1 MLPPEACEHVSCSQI
16 IDSGARI
23 PGVFVLAGMGGGN
36 VTAPVGNHL
45 LAGTVA
51 GLAST
56 GLLFP
61 LDLIKTHYQVRT
73 LMRHCNMGGASLV
86 FLRPWNVVVWS
97 RPGVDERLIT
107 N

>member
-1 MLPPEACEHVSCSQI
+1 MLPPEACEHVSYGRI
-16 IDSGARI
+16 IDSGAQI

-73 LMRHCNMGGASLV
+73 FRDTVMCDGRMSPAMD
-86 FLRPWNVVVWS
+86 VVACS
-97 RPGVDERLIT
+97 RPGLGEAFIS